1 MEDGLIGEFAKNKID
16 KVITILNQEKLNKED
31 LKYCEKIIPIIG
43 EPIVKNQLQK
53 MLDSKKLPEVG
64 EIDKIH
70 EEIAELQSRLKNL
83 EVKDDKK

>member
-1 MEDGLIGEFAKNKID
+1 MGEFAKSKID
-16 KVITILNQEKLNKED
+16 KVIKILNQEKPSKED
-31 LKYCEKIIPIIG
+31 LEYCEKIIPIIG

-53 MLDSKKLPEVG
+53 MLDSKKLPKVG

-70 EEIAELQSRLKNL
+70 KEIEALQNRLKDL